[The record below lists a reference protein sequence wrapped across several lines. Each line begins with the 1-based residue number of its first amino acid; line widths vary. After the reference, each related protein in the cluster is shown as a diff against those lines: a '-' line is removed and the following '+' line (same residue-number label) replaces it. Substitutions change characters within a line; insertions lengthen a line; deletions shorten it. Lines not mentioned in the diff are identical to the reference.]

1 VSVASLLL
9 LGFLLGMRHAL
20 DADHLA
26 AVATLATRSQSV
38 GRTVGL
44 GVAWGMGH
52 TLTLMLFGGAV
63 LLLGLVVPLRAAEAL
78 ELAVG
83 VMLAGLGANVLYRL
97 WRDRVHFHW
106 HRHDD
111 GIAHVHAHGHA
122 GETGPHEALQHSHWH
137 WRDFPVR
144 ALMVGMV
151 HGMAGSAALI
161 LLSLEAADSVAWGL
175 GYIVIFGFG
184 SILGMALMSVAIA
197 VPLRLT
203 SRYLT
208 RAYGSLTAAVGL
220 ATFALGCMLIYEF
233 GAGIAMTGKG

>member
-1 VSVASLLL
+1 MLL

-26 AVATLATRSQSV
+26 AVATLATRSRSV

-44 GVAWGMGH
+44 GIAWGTGH
-52 TLTLMLFGGAV
+52 TLTLLLFGGVV
-63 LLLGLVVPLRAAEAL
+63 LLLDLVVPVQAAAAL

-83 VMLAGLGANVLYRL
+83 VMLVLLGANVLYRL
-97 WRDRVHFHW
+97 WRDRIHL
-106 HRHDD
+106 HRHRH
-111 GIAHVHAHGHA
+111 GGSLAHVHAHGHA
-122 GETGPHEALQHSHWH
+122 GETGSHEAMPHRHLH

-144 ALMVGMV
+144 ALVVGLV

-175 GYIVIFGFG
+175 GYIAIFGLG
-184 SILGMALMSVAIA
+184 SILGMAVLSVAIA

-203 SRYLT
+203 SRHLG
-208 RAYGSLTAAVGL
+208 RAHGALTAAVGL
-220 ATFALGCMLIYEF
+220 ATLALGCLLIYEF
-233 GAGIAMTGKG
+233 GAGFATTGLD